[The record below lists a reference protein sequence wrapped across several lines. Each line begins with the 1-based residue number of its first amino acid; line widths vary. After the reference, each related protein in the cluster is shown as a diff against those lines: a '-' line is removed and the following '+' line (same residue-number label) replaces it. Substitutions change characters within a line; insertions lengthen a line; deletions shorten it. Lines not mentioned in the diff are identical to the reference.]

1 MEKYL
6 IITNPSDGH
15 VNPMVPIV
23 KELVK
28 SGHEVKWINGRK
40 FKELVRSTGAEFIL
54 MHQKFDRGDT
64 DLYDFFPELKK
75 LKGIPMLRFYFKHW
89 LLDPVPFY
97 VRQIEE
103 VLQDFKADLIIGDSF
118 RNCASFVHERGGPPF
133 LMVNIFPLMY
143 PSRYLPPQGIGML
156 PGSSWLSKVKEGV
169 FRYIVYSLA
178 YAPVLKHCNAIRKQ
192 LNLPPFDS
200 NNFLAEEWKG
210 SSLILHPT
218 IPSFEYKAPDF
229 PDNIHFIGPLL
240 LKPDPD
246 YSPPSWWSKI
256 VEKRKKVILIN
267 QGTIAKKLEDLI
279 IPAIEG
285 LKGEDVYVIAV
296 PVQEGLLQDVSP
308 NVFSSSY
315 VPFGNLL
322 PYVDLV
328 ITNGGYGGVQNT
340 LAHGI
345 PLIVAGAT
353 EDKMEVSARVEYMK
367 VGINLRTN
375 HPAPVQIKEA
385 VQQVFSTPVYQKN
398 ARQIAVEMAHTDAP
412 KNAVQIIESFS
423 EKEKVRITDT
433 GVISH
438 PSPGIST
445 FKRVMQD

>member
-23 KELVK
+23 KELVR

-40 FKELVRSTGAEFIL
+40 FRDLVESTGADFIL
-54 MHQKFDRGDT
+54 MHQKFDRGYA
-64 DLYDFFPELKK
+64 DLYDFFPRLKK

-103 VLQDFKADLIIGDSF
+103 VLKDYKADLIIGDSF
-118 RNCASFVHERGGPPF
+118 RNYASFVHERGGPPF

-143 PSRYLPPQGIGML
+143 PSRHLPPQGIGML
-156 PGSSWLSKVKEGV
+156 PGSSWLSKLKERV
-169 FRYIVYSLA
+169 LRYIVYSVA
-178 YAPVLKHCNAIRKQ
+178 YAPVQKHCNAIRKQ
-192 LNLPPFDS
+192 LNLPPFES
-200 NNFLAEEWKG
+200 NNFLAEGWKG

-229 PDNIHFIGPLL
+229 PDKIHFIGPLL
-240 LKPDPD
+240 LKPKPD
-246 YSPPSWWSKI
+246 YSPPSWWPKI
-256 VEKRKKVILIN
+256 VEKKKKVILIN

-279 IPAIEG
+279 VPAIKG

-296 PVQEGLLQDVSP
+296 PVQEGQLHDASP
-308 NVFSSSY
+308 NVFSSNY
-315 VPFGNLL
+315 IPFGNLL

-328 ITNGGYGGVQNT
+328 ITNGGYGGVQNA

-345 PLIVAGAT
+345 PLVVAGAT

-375 HPAPVQIKEA
+375 HPAPGQIKEA
-385 VQQVFSTPVYQKN
+385 VHHVFSTPLYKKN
-398 ARQIAVEMAHTDAP
+398 AQQIAGEMAHTDAP
-412 KNAVQIIESFS
+412 KKAVQIIESYFES
-423 EKEKVRITDT
+423 EKAPFEHADEIKY
-433 GVISH
+433 

-445 FKRVMQD
+445 FKRVLQD

>member
-15 VNPMVPIV
+15 VNPIVPIV
-23 KELVK
+23 KELVR

-40 FKELVRSTGAEFIL
+40 FKELVESTGAEFIL
-54 MHQKFDRGDT
+54 MHQKFDRGYA
-64 DLYDFFPELKK
+64 DLYDFFPKLKK
-75 LKGIPMLRFYFKHW
+75 LQGIPMLRFYFKHW

-103 VLQDFKADLIIGDSF
+103 VLKDFKADLIIGDSF
-118 RNCASFVHERGGPPF
+118 RNYASFVHERGGPPF
-133 LMVNIFPLMY
+133 LMINIFPLMY
-143 PSRYLPPQGIGML
+143 PSRHLPPQGIGML
-156 PGSSWLSKVKEGV
+156 PGSSWLSKVKESV
-169 FRYIVYSLA
+169 LRYVVYSVA
-178 YAPVLKHCNAIRKQ
+178 YAPVQKHCNAIRKQ
-192 LNLPPFDS
+192 LNLPPFYS
-200 NNFLAEEWKG
+200 NNFLAEGWKG

-218 IPSFEYKAPDF
+218 IPAFEYKAPDF

-246 YSPPSWWSKI
+246 YSYPSWWSKI
-256 VEKRKKVILIN
+256 VAKKKKVILIN
-267 QGTIAKKLEDLI
+267 QGTIAKNLEDLI

-296 PVQEGLLQDVSP
+296 PVQEGQLCDVSP
-308 NVFSSSY
+308 NVFPSTFI
-315 VPFGNLL
+315 PFGNLL

-328 ITNGGYGGVQNT
+328 ITNGGYGGVQNA

-375 HPAPVQIKEA
+375 HPTPVQIKES
-385 VQQVFSTPVYQKN
+385 VQHVFSTPVYKKN
-398 ARQIAVEMAHTDAP
+398 AQQIASEMAHTDAP
-412 KNAVQIIESFS
+412 KKAVQIIESFFGS
-423 EKEKVRITDT
+423 GKVPVEHTNEIKY
-433 GVISH
+433 
-438 PSPGIST
+438 PSPGISN
-445 FKRVMQD
+445 FKRVLQD

>member
-1 MEKYL
+1 MGKFL

-15 VNPMVPIV
+15 VNPVVPIV
-23 KELVK
+23 RELVR

-40 FKELVRSTGAEFIL
+40 FKELVESTGAEFIL
-54 MHQKFDRGDT
+54 MHQKFDRGDA

-89 LLDPVPFY
+89 LLDPVPYY

-103 VLQDFKADLIIGDSF
+103 VLKDFKADLIVGDSF

-143 PSRYLPPQGIGML
+143 PSRHLPPQGIGML
-156 PGSSWLSKVKEGV
+156 PGSSWLSRIKESML
-169 FRYIVYSLA
+169 RYIVYSVA
-178 YAPVLKHCNAIRKQ
+178 YGPVQRHCNAIRKE
-192 LNLPPFDS
+192 LNLKPYE
-200 NNFLAEEWKG
+200 NNHFLAEGWKG

-218 IPSFEYKAPDF
+218 IPEFEYKVPDL

-246 YSPPSWWSKI
+246 YSAPSWWNKI
-256 VEKRKKVILIN
+256 VEKKRKVILIN
-267 QGTIAKKLEDLI
+267 QGTIAKNLEDLI
-279 IPAIEG
+279 IPAMEG
-285 LKGEDVYVIAV
+285 LKGEDVYIIAV
-296 PVQEGLLQDVSP
+296 PVQEGQLP
-308 NVFSSSY
+308 NVSANVFPCPF

-340 LAHGI
+340 LAHGV

-375 HPAPVQIKEA
+375 HPTPNQIRKA
-385 VQQVFSTPVYQKN
+385 VDHVFSTPVYQKN
-398 ARQIAVEMAHTDAP
+398 AREIGREMSRTDAP
-412 KNAVQIIESFS
+412 GKAVQIIESFS
-423 EKEKVRITDT
+423 GYGQTEMNPGLTKTHNTTQKETA
-433 GVISH
+433 
-438 PSPGIST
+438 
-445 FKRVMQD
+445 F

>member
-23 KELVK
+23 RELVS

-40 FKELVRSTGAEFIL
+40 FKKLVESTGAEFIL
-54 MHQKFDRGDT
+54 MHQKFDRGEA
-64 DLYDFFPELKK
+64 DLYDFFPRLKK

-89 LLDPVPFY
+89 LIDPVPFY

-103 VLQDFKADLIIGDSF
+103 VLKDFKADLIIGDSF
-118 RNCASFVHERGGPPF
+118 RNYASFVHERGGPPF

-143 PSRYLPPQGIGML
+143 PSRHLPPQGLGML
-156 PGSSWLSKVKEGV
+156 PGSTWLSKLKESV
-169 FRYIVYSLA
+169 LRYIVYSVA
-178 YAPVLKHCNAIRKQ
+178 YAPVLKHCNAIRRQ
-192 LNLPPFDS
+192 LDLPPFIS
-200 NNFLAEEWKG
+200 NNFLAEGWKG

-218 IPSFEYKAPDF
+218 IPAFEYSAPDF
-229 PDNIHFIGPLL
+229 PDNLHFIGPLL
-240 LKPDPD
+240 LKPKPD
-246 YSPPSWWSKI
+246 YSPPSWWSRI
-256 VEKRKKVILIN
+256 VEKKKKVILIN

-285 LKGEDVYVIAV
+285 LKGEDFYVIAV
-296 PVQEGLLQDVSP
+296 PVQDGQLHDLGP
-308 NVFSSSY
+308 NVFTGSY
-315 VPFGNLL
+315 IPFGNLL

-328 ITNGGYGGVQNT
+328 ITNGGYGGVQNA

-367 VGINLRTN
+367 VGVNLRTN
-375 HPAPVQIKEA
+375 HPAPVQIREA
-385 VQQVFSTPVYQKN
+385 VHHVFSTPVYKKN
-398 ARQIAVEMAHTDAP
+398 AQRIAGEMSHTDAP
-412 KNAVQIIESFS
+412 RKAVQIIESFS
-423 EKEKVRITDT
+423 DNPKI
-433 GVISH
+433 
-438 PSPGIST
+438 PGIADADQAPVGSLLDMS
-445 FKRVMQD
+445 VS